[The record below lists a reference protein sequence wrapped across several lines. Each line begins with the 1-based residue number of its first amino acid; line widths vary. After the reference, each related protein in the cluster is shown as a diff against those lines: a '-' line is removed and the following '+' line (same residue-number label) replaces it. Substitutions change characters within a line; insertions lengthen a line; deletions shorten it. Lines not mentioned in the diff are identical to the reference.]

1 MNYLLFGDGENF
13 SKFGIRRPETKAL
26 EKNSL
31 DDLQNQIRTKVNIS
45 LRIISIVY
53 ESNFVLFRLFSYNT
67 FCNRSTPFH
76 IVLFRFFL
84 FFFKTIKKQTKLF
97 SKNVGSLFSAKN
109 FSLSVKRV
117 SSTNLHNCIEI

>member
-31 DDLQNQIRTKVNIS
+31 DDLRNQIWTKVNVS

-76 IVLFRFFL
+76 IVLFRIFIFLQNNKEANEIFFGKCRV
-84 FFFKTIKKQTKLF
+84 FIIIFCKQLQSF
-97 SKNVGSLFSAKN
+97 SEESLFHK
-109 FSLSVKRV
+109 FTQLD
-117 SSTNLHNCIEI
+117 